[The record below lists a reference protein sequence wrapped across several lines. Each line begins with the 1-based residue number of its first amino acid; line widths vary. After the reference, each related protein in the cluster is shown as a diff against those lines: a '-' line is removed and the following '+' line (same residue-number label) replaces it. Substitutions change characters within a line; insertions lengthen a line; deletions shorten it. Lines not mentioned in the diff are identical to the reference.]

1 MSSTASSGK
10 KGQCVRRLNSG
21 AGMRQHSSNSCMRQ
35 HHGTN
40 VSKTKTAPA
49 KIVNPLEVY
58 AKQQLEEAK
67 KQHAAWVASKPQRDA
82 AEKLRQAD
90 DEKRMKKS
98 ELAAEKRMKKHEEKR
113 RAMDDRMAALHAA
126 YAQQKSSG
134 EHHTLNIGGCAVYVR
149 PEEECFF
156 EDHHIPRPMGHITCY
171 TCGRDKYPKLR
182 HDPNNPVDETFPCFM
197 CSQKLGWV
205 YCCPSCSWH
214 MRV

>member
-1 MSSTASSGK
+1 MNSSKTSRIE
-10 KGQCVRRLNSG
+10 KGRRVRRLNSG
-21 AGMRQHSSNSCMRQ
+21 SGMRQHSSSNT
-35 HHGTN
+35 G
-40 VSKTKTAPA
+40 KTHNTAPA

-82 AEKLRQAD
+82 AEKFRQAD

-126 YAQQKSSG
+126 YAKQKSSG

-197 CSQKLGWV
+197 CSEPLGWV